1 MRTWDMS
8 FESPAENL
16 AADEVLLDL
25 AESGDTGEVL
35 RFWESPVY
43 FVVVGYSNR
52 AAVEVNLPACASAGV
67 PVLRRCSG
75 GGTVLQGPGCLNY
88 SLVLRMEE
96 NGPLASITDANRF
109 IMERNRAA
117 MEALTGRPVRVSGH
131 TDLAVDGRKFSG
143 NSQRRRR
150 THLLFHG
157 TFLLRFDLAK
167 IGRLLRKPSAEP
179 DYRAGRTHDDFVTN
193 LGIEA
198 DRVKAGLRGM
208 WNAGAPLT
216 NPPVDAVR
224 LLAQDRY
231 ASDDWNGKW

>member
-1 MRTWDMS
+1 MRTWDQS

-16 AADEVLLDL
+16 AAEEVLLDL
-25 AESGDTGEVL
+25 AEAGQTGEVL

-52 AAVEVNLPACASAGV
+52 AAVEAHLPACASAGV

-88 SLVLRMEE
+88 ALVLRMEE
-96 NGPLASITDANRF
+96 HGPLATISDANRF

-117 MEALTGRPVRVSGH
+117 IESLTGRPVRVCGH

-157 TFLLRFDLAK
+157 TFLLHFDLAR

-179 DYRAGRTHDDFVTN
+179 DYRAGRAHDDFVTN
-193 LGIEA
+193 LGIESA
-198 DRVKAGLRGM
+198 RVKTAMHAM
-208 WNAGAPLT
+208 WNAGPPLAD
-216 NPPVDAVR
+216 PPLDAVR
-224 LLAQDRY
+224 ALAQDRY
-231 ASDDWNGKW
+231 TSDDWNGKW